1 MNNLRH
7 LADTRTPER
16 TATAAGRV
24 RSNKPASGAGQEGFE
39 VKKTKRSLVPV
50 FAGLLL
56 FCGSAAMSRQA
67 IAAAQTPDDNSLRA
81 EIMNK
86 ALNKSQF
93 KSIQVTVQNGVAKLT
108 GTVDVFSA
116 KEDADKRV
124 HRIKGLKAVDNE
136 IEVAGPEIS
145 DAQLQAR
152 LVKSISLDRVGYGT
166 TPFNAISVSVDNG
179 VATLGGTAYGPVD
192 ADSAVAVASNTKGVK
207 DVINEIKVDPVSP
220 MDDRIRRAVY
230 RAVYGFPSLNRYA
243 IDPAQPIRISVQN
256 GNVTL
261 YGVVDRQADKDAAG
275 IQANT
280 VPGVFKVTNLLQVAG
295 QPSQR

>member
-1 MNNLRH
+1 
-7 LADTRTPER
+7 
-16 TATAAGRV
+16 V
-24 RSNKPASGAGQEGFE
+24 R
-39 VKKTKRSLVPV
+39 KTKRSLVPV
-50 FAGLLL
+50 FVALLL
-56 FCGSAAMSRQA
+56 LGGSASVPRQA

-108 GTVDVFSA
+108 GTVDVFAA

-145 DAQLQAR
+145 DAELQNK
-152 LVKSISLDRVGYGT
+152 LVRAISLDRVGYGT
-166 TPFNAISVSVDNG
+166 TAFNAISVSVNNG
-179 VATLGGTAYGPVD
+179 VVTLGGTAYGPVD
-192 ADSAVAVASNTKGVK
+192 ADSAVAVASNAKGVK

-295 QPSQR
+295 QPEKN